1 MSSMPRF
8 RQIGD
13 SLVISKDEAY
23 LVLIINRVNAF
34 EAIANLGDPVLWVT
48 IEWGGMVKASRTIKK
63 ALLNETFYFKLNVS
77 RQ

>member
-1 MSSMPRF
+1 MPRF